1 MMLLTN
7 FARLAYFA
15 YLSASW
21 NNRITYAANVLVRPL
36 CVMLMFAVTARTA
49 LGDDA
54 VTFFVLGSAA
64 YAVPWVIRGGMLDG
78 FQNERESAT
87 LAIHFTANGGRL
99 LPFLARGVLHAPN
112 AVAAFGFSLLGAVLF
127 LGFSVAEVN
136 WLSALITLTV
146 MILSVVGLCLFL
158 GTFSIVLRDT
168 IFIGNSAMVF
178 FLTLS
183 GGYIPR
189 NELPEPARA
198 ISHVVPMANGIEAF
212 RKAFA
217 GGALNQVSEDLA
229 IEFAVACSL
238 ITAGYVMFRML
249 ERWAIKRGSYDLV

>member
-1 MMLLTN
+1 MLT

-21 NNRITYAANVLVRPL
+21 NNLLTYVANVLIRPL
-36 CVMLMFAVTARTA
+36 CVMLMFAVTARTT
-49 LGDDA
+49 LGADVA
-54 VTFFVLGSAA
+54 AFFVIGSAA

-87 LAIHFTANGGRL
+87 LSIHFTANGGRI
-99 LPFLARGVLHAPN
+99 LPFLARGVLHGPN

-127 LGFSVAEVN
+127 LDFSLAGVN
-136 WLSALITLTV
+136 WPAAVLSLTV
-146 MILSVVGLCLFL
+146 MVLSVIGLCLFL

-168 IFIGNSAMVF
+168 IFIGNSAMIF

-189 NELPEPARA
+189 NDLPVVARQL
-198 ISHVVPMANGIEAF
+198 SEVVPMAHGIEAL
-212 RKAFA
+212 RAAFA
-217 GGALNQVSEDLA
+217 GADFASLLSDLTAELVVAAAFTSLGYLLFRLFERRA
-229 IEFAVACSL
+229 IRS
-238 ITAGYVMFRML
+238 
-249 ERWAIKRGSYDLV
+249 GSYDLT